1 MYLVVEVGAA
11 KLAKVAVGH
20 ALLADP
26 HTQGV
31 LPHPALVALDGEA
44 VVILVLA
51 DTPDM
56 IILEACIHR

>member
-1 MYLVVEVGAA
+1 MVEVWAA
-11 KLAKVAVGH
+11 KLAKVAVRH

-31 LPHPALVALDGEA
+31 LPHPTLVALDGKA

-56 IILEACIHR
+56 IILEACVTNI